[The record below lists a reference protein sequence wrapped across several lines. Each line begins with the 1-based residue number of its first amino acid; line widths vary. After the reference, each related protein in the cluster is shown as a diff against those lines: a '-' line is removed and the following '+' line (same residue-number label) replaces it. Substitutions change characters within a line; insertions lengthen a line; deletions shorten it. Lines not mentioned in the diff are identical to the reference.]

1 MNAANLIK
9 NAAQPKF
16 NLLIENVQDFYIKR
30 DYMFATRKVLND
42 TQMFISYKRGRFVKA
57 EFQTDLDI
65 KGLHIADV
73 QGRRIMMTAVHNEQL
88 CHLYVSETNNDVSE
102 IKFVLSLENV
112 FAYVP
117 NLTWKSSWLV

>member
-1 MNAANLIK
+1 MNAASLIK
-9 NAAQPKF
+9 NQGQQKF
-16 NLLIENVQDFYIKR
+16 NLLIENVQDFYIKK

-42 TQMFISYKRGRFVKA
+42 SQIFISYKRGRFVKA
-57 EFQTDLDI
+57 DFQTELDI

-73 QGRRIMMTAVHNEQL
+73 QGRRIMMTAVHSEQL
-88 CHLYVSETNNDVSE
+88 CHLYVSETNSDMSE

-117 NLTWKSSWLV
+117 NLTWRSSWLV